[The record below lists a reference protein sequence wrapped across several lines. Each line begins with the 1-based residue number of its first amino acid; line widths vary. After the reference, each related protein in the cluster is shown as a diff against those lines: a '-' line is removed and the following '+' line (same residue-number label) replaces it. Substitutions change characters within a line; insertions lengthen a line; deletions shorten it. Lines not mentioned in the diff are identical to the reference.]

1 MRTNL
6 TKAVLFDLD
15 GTLIEYH
22 FEAREAR
29 REIIELL
36 RKLKFDSSK
45 FSVEEHTQKLLEKAK
60 KQIDERKVSLSW
72 DQLWDMTDSILR
84 KYDEIAFNKTNI
96 NPNAERV
103 LSRLKGSGYMLGI
116 VTNSNREI
124 VTKILKNYG
133 FSKVFDVIVTR
144 DDVREMKPS
153 TSGLFFA
160 LNRLGVRPEESVFV
174 GDSYVDILAARQAG
188 LRVIAVRGGASS
200 RDSLESYG
208 PDEILDDLTGL
219 LSIL

>member
-60 KQIDERKVSLSW
+60 KQIDERKVSLSR

-96 NPNAERV
+96 NPSAERV
-103 LSRLKGSGYMLGI
+103 LSRLKDSGYMLGI

-133 FSKVFDVIVTR
+133 LSKVFDVIVTR

-153 TSGLFFA
+153 TSGLFLA